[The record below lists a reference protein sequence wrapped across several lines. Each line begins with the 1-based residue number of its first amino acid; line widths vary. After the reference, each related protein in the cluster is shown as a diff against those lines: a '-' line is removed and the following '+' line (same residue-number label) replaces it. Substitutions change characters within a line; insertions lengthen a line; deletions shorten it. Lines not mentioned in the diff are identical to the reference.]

1 MRARLVLAIDAD
13 PEFLHYFP
21 VPPAKRSKNP
31 NSPSTGFAARIDL
44 KDPCVPITSRHIQ
57 PLGVAYNYLHR
68 HPEFEICYFPHDSGT
83 FMIQDREYPIQRGDI
98 FIVNANDIHQPIL
111 RNERNDGAL
120 VVYFSPRLFGDA
132 SEGAEWLHAF
142 MLASLL
148 GRNRIRT
155 SARLR
160 ELIEELHE
168 TLHRQ
173 KPHWQLAARGLLTH
187 VLSIIACNFLQDG
200 DSAQS
205 VGHVRSVQRFTRV
218 IGYINENLHQRIKA
232 TQLHALASL
241 SHSQFSEKF
250 LESFGVSV
258 TGYIRL
264 QRLRRARRLLQSTSL
279 TITQIALQTG
289 FPSSS
294 FFSTVF
300 KKHTGLS
307 PARFRKAM
315 PLATSTNTTTPTRSV

>member
-1 MRARLVLAIDAD
+1 MDAD
-13 PEFLHYFP
+13 PDFLHYFP

-31 NSPSTGFAARIDL
+31 NSPISGFAARIDL
-44 KDPCVPITSRHIQ
+44 KDPCVPITSRHIK

-68 HPEFEICYFPHDSGT
+68 HPEFEICYFPRDSGT
-83 FMIQDREYPIQRGDI
+83 FMIQDREYPIRRGDI

-111 RNERNDGAL
+111 CNKANDGAL
-120 VVYFSPRLFGDA
+120 VVYFSPRLFADA

-148 GRNRIRT
+148 GRNRVRT
-155 SARLR
+155 SPRLR

-173 KPHWQLAARGLLTH
+173 QPHWQLAARGLLTH
-187 VLSIIACNFLQDG
+187 VLSIIACDFLLDG
-200 DSAQS
+200 EAAQS
-205 VGHVRSVQRFTRV
+205 SGRARSAQRFTRV
-218 IGYINENLHQRIKA
+218 IEHINENLHTRIRA
-232 TQLHALASL
+232 ARLHALASL
-241 SHSQFSEKF
+241 SHSQFSQKF
-250 LESFGVSV
+250 VEAFGVSV

-264 QRLRRARRLLQSTSL
+264 QRLRRAKRLLQSTSL
-279 TITQIALQTG
+279 TVTQIALQTG

-300 KKHTGLS
+300 RKHTGLS
-307 PARFRKAM
+307 PMRFRKAV
-315 PLATSTNTTTPTRSV
+315 PLATGTQPPIAPA